1 LEFVISELS
10 DYFALGHSLSFPER
24 QANKHTGDLEAK
36 VSHFRCLNY
45 PREGTHERSIDRRYY
60 YRFHRANLS

>member
-1 LEFVISELS
+1 LEFIISELS
-10 DYFALGHSLSFPER
+10 DYFALGYSLSFPER
-24 QANKHTGDLEAK
+24 EADKHTGDLEAE

-45 PREGTHERSIDRRYY
+45 PRKGTHERSIGRCYH